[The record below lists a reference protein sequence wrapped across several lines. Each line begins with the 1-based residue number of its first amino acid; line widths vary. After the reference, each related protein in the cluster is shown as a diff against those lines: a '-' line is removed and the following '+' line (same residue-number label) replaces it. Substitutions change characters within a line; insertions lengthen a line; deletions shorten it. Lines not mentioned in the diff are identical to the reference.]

1 MPRPPKTK
9 SSKIS
14 ISIKNQIE
22 TYHRLLLHQPD
33 LWVIEIVIFSR
44 YCLHFAHHLITFK
57 GKTFGSPVKYKNFSF
72 CFNGTCELGFFLVPM
87 VGLAEL
93 VRFLIWLKLGT
104 STRKVSRTPAKRQS
118 CAQILFSLL
127 YFSSQK
133 NLCLT
138 LYVMFIFFLQQ
149 QQQCRDSVVHIQC
162 KHACN
167 YRFFRL
173 FDYIDF
179 HSS

>member
-1 MPRPPKTK
+1 MAATLK
-9 SSKIS
+9 
-14 ISIKNQIE
+14 
-22 TYHRLLLHQPD
+22 
-33 LWVIEIVIFSR
+33 IEIDIFSL

-57 GKTFGSPVKYKNFSF
+57 GKIFGSPVKYKNFNF
-72 CFNGTCELGFFLVPM
+72 CFNGTCELFFFFFVPV

-104 STRKVSRTPAKRQS
+104 PTTKVSRTPAKRQS
-118 CAQILFSLL
+118 HAQILFSLL

-138 LYVMFIFFLQQ
+138 LYVMFIFCLQQ

>member
-44 YCLHFAHHLITFK
+44 YCLHCAHHLITFK

-72 CFNGTCELGFFLVPM
+72 CFNGTCELFFFFW
-87 VGLAEL
+87 
-93 VRFLIWLKLGT
+93 FLWWVWQSWWGSWSGLKLGT
-104 STRKVSRTPAKRQS
+104 STRKVSRTPANRQS

-133 NLCLT
+133 NPCLT

-149 QQQCRDSVVHIQC
+149 QQQQC
-162 KHACN
+162 S
-167 YRFFRL
+167 
-173 FDYIDF
+173 
-179 HSS
+179 HSM